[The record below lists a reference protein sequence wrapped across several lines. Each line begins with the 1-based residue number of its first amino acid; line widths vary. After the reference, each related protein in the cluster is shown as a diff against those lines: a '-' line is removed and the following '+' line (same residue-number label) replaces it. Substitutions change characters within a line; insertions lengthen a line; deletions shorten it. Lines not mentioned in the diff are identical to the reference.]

1 MECSTIV
8 FEAERALSWMAR
20 DGHWSI
26 LWRTAILPE
35 YSVVLLLVY
44 GMLQT
49 YSILQVKYN
58 KKQDL
63 LMSMNYSSW
72 FGFSCMLMCM
82 DLNMLFL
89 TAPGAVYSSPF
100 SHTPQ
105 IILRSNR
112 IWESTFGFHPTYP
125 SCHIY

>member
-1 MECSTIV
+1 MK
-8 FEAERALSWMAR
+8 
-20 DGHWSI
+20 DGHWSL

-82 DLNMLFL
+82 DLNMFFL
-89 TAPGAVYSSPF
+89 KCK
-100 SHTPQ
+100 
-105 IILRSNR
+105 
-112 IWESTFGFHPTYP
+112 E
-125 SCHIY
+125 